1 MCLLCGGCPSKMV
14 LKNMRWKKNKKHWVG
29 LSVGSNV
36 LLKYGLYVVCHL
48 SKWFT
53 FSSLFNGHF
62 LLCRVVIRLQLTV
75 RGFARERIFSTY
87 AQSKSQTSN
96 LAKMLIQSTSPALL
110 QNRCYLLTFIC
121 QFPRI
126 SHSNQKPRQCHYLT
140 LFFAPFFL
148 FSILRFYC

>member
-1 MCLLCGGCPSKMV
+1 MCLLCGGCLSKMV
-14 LKNMRWKKNKKHWVG
+14 LKNVRWEKNKKHWVG

-75 RGFARERIFSTY
+75 YLRNKTHHYRQVMQVVMIIKHLVME
-87 AQSKSQTSN
+87 
-96 LAKMLIQSTSPALL
+96 LL
-110 QNRCYLLTFIC
+110 
-121 QFPRI
+121 
-126 SHSNQKPRQCHYLT
+126 
-140 LFFAPFFL
+140 
-148 FSILRFYC
+148 

>member
-1 MCLLCGGCPSKMV
+1 
-14 LKNMRWKKNKKHWVG
+14 MRWKKNKKHWVG

-75 RGFARERIFSTY
+75 TYMKRLAFRSTY
-87 AQSKSQTSN
+87 LSSYK
-96 LAKMLIQSTSPALL
+96 
-110 QNRCYLLTFIC
+110 YF
-121 QFPRI
+121 
-126 SHSNQKPRQCHYLT
+126 
-140 LFFAPFFL
+140 
-148 FSILRFYC
+148 